1 MILNFVCHN
10 WRFYI
15 CTLGWN
21 ETYGNQRSMRQH
33 KQFTFRLIHLSHCT
47 VWVYQLLTRHD
58 TIFIHFNLHT
68 LGFLPLI
75 VPLLF
80 FLILTKLTRV
90 LFNPNIISSE
100 YELWSYLIFFRTRDF
115 ELCSFNSLRL
125 VSLLICLLY

>member
-15 CTLGWN
+15 YFFFDEWRFYICTVGWN

-100 YELWSYLIFFRTRDF
+100 YELWSYLIFL
-115 ELCSFNSLRL
+115 ELGISSFAHSIL
-125 VSLLICLLY
+125 